1 MQLHVNGNKL
11 HVPWEIKQW
20 LFFFI
25 SKPKKKIVLT
35 DQETAVSSN
44 IYGDNWHLVV

>member
-1 MQLHVNGNKL
+1 MFPEKL
-11 HVPWEIKQW
+11 SSGSSF
-20 LFFFI
+20 LF
-25 SKPKKKIVLT
+25 PNQKKKNVLT